1 MCYYNLSLT
10 VLLKMFL
17 SLLAAVAK
25 AFGESLIPHPEL
37 VKLVSDFY
45 KTDDLSSAEM
55 KMAHVRIT

>member
-1 MCYYNLSLT
+1 
-10 VLLKMFL
+10 MFL